1 MNKLKSIV
9 YFFSLFTFFSTL
21 AQDAENQYLI
31 NLLKQKKEEIHN
43 EERELLKLKIKEVNE
58 QLYKETISQETADSL
73 KLLYAKETAKSI
85 EEKQL
90 NAETDIFQ
98 KKIDTNSKHLFSVE
112 IQKNYDYDYSRIEN
126 RYLRTSD
133 LVLAFGLNHLID
145 ENHLLEETPYE
156 YLKLWFAEI
165 GWALKTKLIPNFGF
179 VNLRYGFSFQINKL
193 RPKNDQIFY
202 NNDGII
208 ELKPYGSELK
218 RNNLIYTNLV
228 FPIHLELGSRTQK
241 YTVYNQNGNY
251 KRYRHNRSSL
261 IVGAGVYGGFNIQN
275 SLKIKVE
282 NHVEKLK
289 SDLNFNDIV
298 YGVSGY
304 LSLPNVVTL
313 YGKAD
318 LSMLFKNQP
327 FLHHNVSLGIR
338 FDIN

>member
-98 KKIDTNSKHLFSVE
+98 KKIDTISKHL
-112 IQKNYDYDYSRIEN
+112 YS
-126 RYLRTSD
+126 
-133 LVLAFGLNHLID
+133 
-145 ENHLLEETPYE
+145 
-156 YLKLWFAEI
+156 
-165 GWALKTKLIPNFGF
+165 
-179 VNLRYGFSFQINKL
+179 
-193 RPKNDQIFY
+193 
-202 NNDGII
+202 
-208 ELKPYGSELK
+208 
-218 RNNLIYTNLV
+218 
-228 FPIHLELGSRTQK
+228 
-241 YTVYNQNGNY
+241 
-251 KRYRHNRSSL
+251 
-261 IVGAGVYGGFNIQN
+261 
-275 SLKIKVE
+275 
-282 NHVEKLK
+282 VEKLK

-313 YGKAD
+313 YGKPD